1 MLNLALL
8 LALNDLACRYCEQS
22 RQIYRFVA
30 REHAYGKRD
39 RLAVNQSFLVYEAA
53 RDVSMHL
60 NRKLLAAVG
69 GSGGVA

>member
-8 LALNDLACRYCEQS
+8 LALHDLACRYCEQS
-22 RQIYRFVA
+22 RQIYRLVA
-30 REHAYGKRD
+30 REHAYGKSD
-39 RLAVNQSFLVYEAA
+39 RLAVNSSFLEYEAA

-69 GSGGVA
+69 G